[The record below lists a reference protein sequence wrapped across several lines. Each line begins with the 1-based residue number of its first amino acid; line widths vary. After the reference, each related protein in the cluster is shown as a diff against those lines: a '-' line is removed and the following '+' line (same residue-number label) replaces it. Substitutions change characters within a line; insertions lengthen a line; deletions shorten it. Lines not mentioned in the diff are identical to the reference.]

1 MRQKAEKKIRAAAA
15 VLGVSNRYRIDQ
27 VRERTDLIRKVFDK
41 TILDMARLKTIELHE
56 GNTETLSSAE
66 ISNLLFYL
74 NHRYVYFSFVE
85 PTIEKATAE
94 PQKSNPPLSG
104 IESEMWRK
112 FEYLCEK
119 KEGKDSTRK
128 LCELISNYIKD
139 SEL

>member
-15 VLGVSNRYRIDQ
+15 TLGVSSRYRIDQ

-41 TILDMARLKTIELHE
+41 TILDMARLKAIELHE
-56 GNTETLSSAE
+56 GSADNLNPAETG
-66 ISNLLFYL
+66 NLLYYL
-74 NHRYVYFSFVE
+74 NRRYVYFSFLDQR
-85 PTIEKATAE
+85 IEQTTSE
-94 PQKSNPPLSG
+94 PQKSNPPISG
-104 IESEMWRK
+104 IESEMWQK

-128 LCELISNYIKD
+128 LCELISNYIKA